1 LGVVW
6 LWGRGGTWRGGTKG
20 GKERDVATME
30 QQKSMSLRVVKFALD
45 LDIIVHH
52 IPGKS
57 YVLRLTWSLTAKHSA
72 LRHLYCERQG
82 T

>member
-1 LGVVW
+1 
-6 LWGRGGTWRGGTKG
+6 
-20 GKERDVATME
+20 ME
-30 QQKSMSLRVVKFALD
+30 QHKSTSLRVVKFALD
-45 LDIIVHH
+45 LDIVVHH

-72 LRHLYCERQG
+72 LRHLYCKRQG

>member
-1 LGVVW
+1 VALGE
-6 LWGRGGTWRGGTKG
+6 GTWHGGTKG

-30 QQKSMSLRVVKFALD
+30 QYKSWSLRVVKFALD
-45 LDIIVHH
+45 LDVVVRH
-52 IPGKS
+52 ISGRS

-72 LRHLYCERQG
+72 LRHFYCKRQG